1 MKLLDKITTLL
12 SSQQQSSS
20 CPANSPNEECS
31 LLSELREV
39 QNELKTIENDDH
51 WEFNVN
57 NTLHTVTFSF
67 SYSNIDEN
75 FYRNNKDTL
84 NKLYQQQIPNFYR
97 LIYLQ
102 NREIE
107 LKERLG
113 LK

>member
-20 CPANSPNEECS
+20 CPANSPNKECS

-39 QNELKTIENDDH
+39 QNELRIIENDDH
-51 WEFNVN
+51 RKFNVA
-57 NTLHTVTFSF
+57 NTFNTMTFSF
-67 SYSNIDEN
+67 IYTDEAKN
-75 FYRNNKDTL
+75 FYNNNEDVL
-84 NKLYQQQIPNFYR
+84 NNLCQQQIPNFYR
-97 LIYLQ
+97 LIHLQ

-107 LKERLG
+107 LKEQLG